1 MHRGI
6 RAVATASAV
15 ALALVACS
23 DEGGADDD
31 AAADGTTS
39 TEAPEPDV
47 AASEGCGLQP
57 DVDLMGSEALGDA
70 TATFAAP
77 GVDGGAVERTYRI
90 AVPADYDPEV
100 PVPLVLN
107 LHGSGSNALQATA
120 YSDLAR
126 AGTERGMIV
135 VAPDALDGQWEL
147 LPVGADGE
155 FLDALLADV
164 ASRYCVD
171 EDRVHGVGMSLGA
184 WRTAAQACGFPGR
197 IASIALVTVEVPAQ
211 ECEPMPVV
219 AFHGT
224 DDIVVAYGEGGG
236 TVDPGASVNAGLP
249 GTLENMD
256 GWAAFGG
263 CDPEATVTPI
273 EDDVTRHVWD
283 GCDDGVGV
291 ELYTIIGGG
300 HTWPGAAL
308 VIGPPEQTTDTID
321 ATELALDWFEGHPRT
336 QP

>member
-1 MHRGI
+1 MRALAMAT
-6 RAVATASAV
+6 AVAFV
-15 ALALVACS
+15 LVACS
-23 DEGGADDD
+23 DDDGAGD
-31 AAADGTTS
+31 AAADETTT
-39 TEAPEPDV
+39 TEAPGLEV
-47 AASEGCGLQP
+47 AASEGCGLEP
-57 DVDLMGSEALGDA
+57 DVALMGDQALGDA
-70 TATFAAP
+70 TATFDAT
-77 GVDGGAVERTYRI
+77 GVEGGGVERTYRI
-90 AVPADYDPEV
+90 AVPADYDPGV

-147 LPVGADGE
+147 LPVGSDGE

-171 EDRVHGVGMSLGA
+171 EDRVHGIGMSLGA

-211 ECEPMPVV
+211 QCEPMPVV

-224 DDIVVAYGEGGG
+224 DDIVVAYGEGG
-236 TVDPGASVNAGLP
+236 TVDSADAVNAGLP

-256 GWAAFGG
+256 GWATFGG
-263 CDPEATVTPI
+263 CDPDATVTPI
-273 EDDVTRHVWD
+273 EDDVTHHVWE
-283 GCDDGVGV
+283 GCDEGVGV

-308 VIGPPEQTTDTID
+308 VIGPPDQTTDTID
-321 ATELALDWFEGHPRT
+321 ATQLALDWFEAHPRR
-336 QP
+336 